1 MSALR
6 FLLSLAFALAIG
18 GWLPSGSRAAEPENQ
33 TEPGPQK
40 ALTLEAKQ
48 KELTVD
54 DSVRN
59 ALENHPSITA
69 AREKVGAQAAVLR
82 QQFAAYYPT
91 LSLNGQ
97 YQTGTQSGS
106 TSVAPEAFDSFQAQA
121 SVNMTLYNFGKREGA
136 VQSARDT
143 LSATQYNLKTTADTV
158 VLGVKQ
164 AYYSYLQA
172 IALVRVREETVRDRD
187 LVVRQAQAF
196 FDVGTRAKI
205 DLVRAQSNLY
215 SAQSD
220 LIAAQNTMR
229 VAWATLKNAMG
240 LPDIPEQAVA
250 SIPAAQVQNFA
261 VTTFPL
267 NLEQARS
274 QAFDIRPELLSFKA
288 QLRAQD
294 QITATNRRGHLPD
307 IIFDANYARRNTSN
321 QEHTAVVPCLDLD
334 NDCRSTVHL
343 GHFDTFPLQP
353 SWQVRLTLNI
363 PIFDGFRTTYKVEES
378 VRTYYAIRAAAEQQK
393 QQVALEVEQGYAN
406 AGSAQERIKATKAA
420 EQAARENLDLANGRY
435 QVGVGSII
443 EVTDAQALY
452 VTAEVD
458 YVNSLYNY
466 KIAEAQLLRAVGT
479 P

>member
-18 GWLPSGSRAAEPENQ
+18 GWLPSGSRAAEPGVQ
-33 TEPGPQK
+33 TEQGPQK
-40 ALTLEAKQ
+40 ALTLEAKG

-59 ALENHPSITA
+59 ALENHPSIKA
-69 AREKVGAQAAVLR
+69 ARERVGAQAAVLR

-91 LSLNGQ
+91 ISTTNTLQ
-97 YQTGTQSGS
+97 DGTQSAGGS
-106 TSVAPEAFDSFQAQA
+106 GANPLAQFSVQSQISGSF
-121 SVNMTLYNFGKREGA
+121 TLYNFGKREGA
-136 VQSARDT
+136 VQSARET

-172 IALVRVREETVRDRD
+172 RALVRVGEETVRDRE
-187 LVVRQAQAF
+187 LIVRQAQAF

-205 DLVRAQSNLY
+205 DLVRAQSNFY
-215 SAQSD
+215 TAQAG
-220 LIAAQNTMR
+220 LIAAQNALK
-229 VAWATLKNAMG
+229 VAWVSLKNAIG
-240 LPDIPEQAVA
+240 LPDFPEQ
-250 SIPAAQVQNFA
+250 PLPELTAAQVESFA
-261 VTTFPL
+261 VTNFPL
-267 NLEQARS
+267 SLEQSRT
-274 QAFDIRPELLSFKA
+274 QAFSVRPELQSFDA

-294 QITATNRRGHLPD
+294 QIIATNRRGHLPD
-307 IIFDANYARRNTSN
+307 VLLDANYGGRSKFASSSFLG
-321 QEHTAVVPCLDLD
+321 AV
-334 NDCRSTVHL
+334 
-343 GHFDTFPLQP
+343 PLQDT
-353 SWQVRLTLNI
+353 WQAQLSLNI

-378 VRTYYAIRAAAEQQK
+378 VRTYYSIRAQAEQQK

-406 AGSAQERIKATKAA
+406 LGSAQERIKASKAA
-420 EQAARENLDLANGRY
+420 EEAAKENLDLANGRY

-443 EVTDAQALY
+443 EVTDAQETY
-452 VTAEVD
+452 VRAEVD
-458 YVNSLYNY
+458 YVNSLYSY

>member
-18 GWLPSGSRAAEPENQ
+18 GWLPSGSRAAEPGVQ
-33 TEPGPQK
+33 TERGPQK
-40 ALTLEAKQ
+40 VLTLEAKQ

-54 DSVRN
+54 DTVRN

-91 LSLNGQ
+91 ITFKNTFTDSTDTGLKSTDVDTRILELSPTFS
-97 YQTGTQSGS
+97 YI
-106 TSVAPEAFDSFQAQA
+106 
-121 SVNMTLYNFGKREGA
+121 LYNFGKREGA
-136 VQSARDT
+136 VQSARET
-143 LSATQYNLKTTADTV
+143 LTATQYNLKTTADTV
-158 VLGVKQ
+158 VLGVKL

-172 IALVRVREETVRDRD
+172 RALVRVGEETVRDRE
-187 LVVRQAQAF
+187 LIVRQAQAF

-205 DLVRAQSNLY
+205 DLVRAQSNFY
-215 SAQSD
+215 TAQAG
-220 LIAAQNTMR
+220 LIAAQNALK
-229 VAWATLKNAMG
+229 VAWVSLKNAMG
-240 LPDIPEQAVA
+240 LPDLPEQPVA
-250 SIPAAQVQNFA
+250 TVTIDQVEKFS

-307 IIFDANYARRNTSN
+307 LTVDANASWSHASDDIACPTN
-321 QEHTAVVPCLDLD
+321 QVTLKKTCTTP
-334 NDCRSTVHL
+334 RSL
-343 GHFDTFPLQP
+343 FPLDS
-353 SWQVRLTLNI
+353 SWKVALNLTI

-378 VRTYYAIRAAAEQQK
+378 VRTYYSIRAQTEQQK

-406 AGSAQERIKATKAA
+406 LVSAQERIKASKAA
-420 EQAARENLDLANGRY
+420 EEAAKENLDLANGRY

-443 EVTDAQALY
+443 EVTDAQETY
-452 VTAEVD
+452 VRAEVD
-458 YVNSLYNY
+458 YVNSLYSY

>member
-18 GWLPSGSRAAEPENQ
+18 GWLPSGSRAAEPADQ
-33 TEPGPQK
+33 TESGPQK
-40 ALTLEAKQ
+40 VLTLEAKQ

-59 ALENHPSITA
+59 ALENHPSITS

-91 LSLNGQ
+91 ISN
-97 YQTGTQSGS
+97 TNTVRDGTQSGS
-106 TSVAPEAFDSFQAQA
+106 GGAANSFAQF
-121 SVNMTLYNFGKREGA
+121 SIQSQISGSFTLYNFGKREGA
-136 VQSARDT
+136 VQSARET

-172 IALVRVREETVRDRD
+172 ITLVRVREETVRDRE
-187 LVVRQAQAF
+187 LIVRQAQAF

-205 DLVRAQSNLY
+205 DLVRAQSNLF

-229 VAWATLKNAMG
+229 VSWVTLKNAMG
-240 LPDIPEQAVA
+240 LPDFPEQAVV
-250 SIPAAQVQNFA
+250 SIPAAQVENFSA
-261 VTTFPL
+261 TTFPL
-267 NLEQARS
+267 SLEQSRN
-274 QAFDIRPELLSFKA
+274 QAFGVRPELQSFDA

-294 QITATNRRGHLPD
+294 QIIATNRRGHLPD
-307 IIFDANYARRNTSN
+307 VLLDANYGGRSKFASSSFLG
-321 QEHTAVVPCLDLD
+321 AV
-334 NDCRSTVHL
+334 
-343 GHFDTFPLQP
+343 PLQDT
-353 SWQVRLTLNI
+353 WQAQLSLNI

-378 VRTYYAIRAAAEQQK
+378 VRTYYSIRAQAEQQK

-406 AGSAQERIKATKAA
+406 VGSAQERIKATRAA
-420 EQAARENLDLANGRY
+420 EQAAKENLELANGRY